1 MSEFGLNIKT
11 DTGGKRVELECEHQN
26 GLLYVVPAES
36 SWVCSE
42 ELMHAHAMAGF
53 FRQLMELDDVARH
66 VVHSVFW
73 NMGQNCTSNSRL
85 IVHASLHDELVGRVV
100 DRLKDWRT
108 GNPLDP
114 ANALGAIVTREHFD
128 KVMGYIDGA
137 KADGASLSAG
147 GEALADGDGLYIAPT
162 VFGGVDRDMTIARDE
177 VFGPVLAVIPT
188 GSDTEAIDIANDTPY
203 GLQASLF
210 TANVKTAHRV
220 SRAIQAGTV
229 SVNCYGEG
237 DIATP
242 FGGFKQSGF
251 GGRDNSLMAHDQYT
265 QTKTIWIDISD
276 DGIDEEIG

>member
-1 MSEFGLNIKT
+1 
-11 DTGGKRVELECEHQN
+11 
-26 GLLYVVPAES
+26 
-36 SWVCSE
+36 
-42 ELMHAHAMAGF
+42 
-53 FRQLMELDDVARH
+53 
-66 VVHSVFW
+66 
-73 NMGQNCTSNSRL
+73 
-85 IVHASLHDELVGRVV
+85 
-100 DRLKDWRT
+100 
-108 GNPLDP
+108 
-114 ANALGAIVTREHFD
+114 
-128 KVMGYIDGA
+128 MGYIDGA

-242 FGGFKQSGF
+242 FGGFKQSGL

-265 QTKTIWIDISD
+265 QTKTIWIDISG